1 MRVRRLLDEKPRLA
15 AAPVPAG
22 TPITRRERLRTAL
35 PGTVDLLARRRA
47 DMIETG
53 FVEDYIALHW
63 LVWRSGALHLTVTGK
78 NVCAQLAST

>member
-1 MRVRRLLDEKPRLA
+1 
-15 AAPVPAG
+15 
-22 TPITRRERLRTAL
+22 
-35 PGTVDLLARRRA
+35 
-47 DMIETG
+47 MIETG